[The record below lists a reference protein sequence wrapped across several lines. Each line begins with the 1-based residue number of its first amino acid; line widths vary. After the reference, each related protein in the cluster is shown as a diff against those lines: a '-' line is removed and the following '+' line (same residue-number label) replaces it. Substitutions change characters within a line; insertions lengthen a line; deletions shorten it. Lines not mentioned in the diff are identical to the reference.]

1 MKYIEFTWDEK
12 KADSNLR
19 KHRVAFTE
27 AATVFD
33 DDSARL
39 IYDPDHS
46 MNEDRF
52 IILGI
57 SCSMRS
63 LVVCHCYK
71 ANDTQIRII
80 SARKADRQEQQQYWR
95 LIK

>member
-1 MKYIEFTWDEK
+1 MKYIKFIWDANKAKSNTEK
-12 KADSNLR
+12 
-19 KHRVAFTE
+19 HGIAFTE

-33 DDSARL
+33 DDCARI

-46 MNEDRF
+46 QAEDRF

-57 SCSMRS
+57 SCTMRV

-71 ANDTQIRII
+71 ENDIQIRII
-80 SARKADRQEQQQYWR
+80 SARKADKKEQKQYWR
-95 LIK
+95 FIK